1 VTGDSASQSNNPEG
15 SSSLADEARPRSAP
29 SAVSQSPQLH
39 ENLQQ
44 PSNNRQLHSSG
55 SSSNDCSNS
64 STQATSSSYTVSSD
78 NVAGFF
84 HQQQSSDVVHH
95 DGHCDLQLLV
105 EGQSELSVN
114 DRDLSVILSPKIRLQ
129 EMTIAGQNS
138 FDCESA
144 NARRVVKS
152 DLEEVTNVP
161 NIVNE
166 STWLF
171 ETGQSK
177 RSSSPVLPIV
187 QSTLRNSTSSA
198 EPSTNPLKSCATV
211 SDSVDNS
218 EECGGAR
225 SKLS

>member
-1 VTGDSASQSNNPEG
+1 M
-15 SSSLADEARPRSAP
+15 
-29 SAVSQSPQLH
+29 SQSPQLH

-78 NVAGFF
+78 NVAGF

-95 DGHCDLQLLV
+95 DGHCDLQLPD

-114 DRDLSVILSPKIRLQ
+114 DRDLSVILSPKICLQ

-138 FDCESA
+138 FDCELA

-177 RSSSPVLPIV
+177 SSSSQVLPSV

>member
-78 NVAGFF
+78 NVAGF

-114 DRDLSVILSPKIRLQ
+114 DRDLSVILSPKICLQ

-177 RSSSPVLPIV
+177 RSSSPVLPSV